1 MHTEFESRPMMAQ
14 EFPMQSYAFAPPNL
28 GVGDNKKNYVFVDEH
43 NRYKRLKVMRACEG
57 CRRRKIK
64 CDAATTNSWPCAAC
78 VRLKLSC
85 VPPSLNYDRVHGGGG
100 SYSGL
105 EGVLDFDHSSAS
117 GEDDHY
123 VQHGEPTQFYDFGH
137 PNESIHNP
145 QVGYGHH
152 LGSFNTP
159 ANVER
164 HPSQSDFSYD
174 PVTSMPMTLPETYQN
189 PTAFQ
194 AINVAPPPPPN
205 HDSNWTND
213 QHSATDLSDVLGQL
227 SIKENGVAL
236 YISQQKKSL
245 AEAPALEEFE
255 VKLPSTAMG
264 SGSTVRIPPEL
275 MPSEEQCL
283 AWFEIFFAHIHP
295 YVPVLSKS
303 YFYQQWQTN
312 RQSISPLILEAIF
325 ACAGRMSDD
334 PAQGAQ
340 WLALASKHEDCFMDV
355 PRLSTIQALLL
366 LLKAREAAPKRGYY
380 YRSWMTV
387 KTLVAMAKDLELHE
401 HYADHQAGQ
410 GCEHD
415 PTECLIR
422 TRIWQNIFVC
432 EMMIG
437 GPQGR
442 FDLGVDPDSVDFNV
456 LQPVPGIDTS
466 DYQISRQFQY
476 LVRNVR
482 NVRHLHDTY
491 GKVRRQKDWASD
503 PKFTSLNP
511 EAISWADDL
520 PKDLQVEYPERDAPP
535 YLSNH
540 FVGNMHCYYHLN
552 VIMVHRPQLMSSRSF
567 AAGGSWRKHME
578 VCYESSKKIC
588 RLQEAIFHTFGLSGL
603 LCMQRGI
610 NFVIYT
616 VLTCTMI
623 HLVAITSPEPEFNKD
638 AKEYFTRHM
647 LLLENCTSAWPMP
660 EMQSQIDALREAF
673 SADINKPFRLRHNF
687 PHGSPRAPL
696 KHSKSE
702 PAETKY
708 HPTLGR
714 QTSHEQSARTLYSTQ
729 PLTPPISAGLEDT
742 NSGSMNLGM
751 MPNSHHQGLQMDN
764 VGFDQSEWNP
774 SKIFDQWNTAF
785 PTPASTMQ
793 NGSMIHNQP
802 SPPIYTPNSIGSY
815 DMPHVNE
822 SIQQQQQQYPMQ
834 STMAPLQLC
843 QPAPQMPQHATTTP
857 TPSFVTSSMWR
868 DTVAS
873 TYDPGGMK
881 RRWDAEDSFLSGVID
896 TVSPKRIR

>member
-1 MHTEFESRPMMAQ
+1 MLPQ

-43 NRYKRLKVMRACEG
+43 NRHKRLKVMRACEG

-78 VRLKLSC
+78 VRLKLQC
-85 VPPSLNYDRVHGGGG
+85 VPPSLNYDRVYGRGG
-100 SYSGL
+100 SFAGL
-105 EGVLDFDHSSAS
+105 EGVLDLDHSSAS

-123 VQHGEPTQFYDFGH
+123 AQHGDATQFYDFGH
-137 PNESIHNP
+137 PNDSVHNP
-145 QVGYGHH
+145 QVGYGHG
-152 LGSFNTP
+152 LESFSTS
-159 ANVER
+159 ADVEA
-164 HPSQSDFSYD
+164 HPSQPVFSYN
-174 PVTSMPMTLPETYQN
+174 PATSMAMTLPETYQN
-189 PTAFQ
+189 PIAFQ
-194 AINVAPPPPPN
+194 AINVVPPPPPRD
-205 HDSNWTND
+205 DSNWTSD
-213 QHSATDLSDVLGQL
+213 RRSAADLSDVLGQL

-236 YISQQKKSL
+236 YISQQKTSL

-255 VKLPSTAMG
+255 VKLPSTAIG

-283 AWFEIFFAHIHP
+283 AWFEIFFAHVHP

-401 HYADHQAGQ
+401 HHADHQAGRDC
-410 GCEHD
+410 GLD

-422 TRIWQNIFVC
+422 TRIWQNIFIC

-442 FDLGVDPDSVDFNV
+442 FDMGVDPDTVDFSV
-456 LQPVPGIDTS
+456 RQPAPGIDAS

-491 GKVRRQKDWASD
+491 GKVKRQKDWASD

-511 EAISWADDL
+511 EAISWVDNL
-520 PKDLQVEYPERDAPP
+520 PEDLQVEYPEGDAPP
-535 YLSNH
+535 YLRNH

-578 VCYESSKKIC
+578 VCYDSAKKLC
-588 RLQEAIFHTFGLSGL
+588 RLQEAVLQTFGLSGL

-610 NFVIYT
+610 NFVIYS

-623 HLVAITSPEPEFNKD
+623 HLVAITSPEPEFNSD

-647 LLLENCTSAWPMP
+647 LLLEDCTSAWPMP

-673 SADINKPFRLRHNF
+673 SADINKPFRLRPNF
-687 PHGSPRAPL
+687 PYGSPRPNL
-696 KHSKSE
+696 RHSHSE
-702 PAETKY
+702 PVETKY
-708 HPTLGR
+708 QPTLGR
-714 QTSHEQSARTLYSTQ
+714 QTSHEQVAPIHYATQ
-729 PLTPPISAGLEDT
+729 PLTPPTSAGLEDT
-742 NSGSMNLGM
+742 NSGSMNLGV
-751 MPNSHHQGLQMDN
+751 MPNSHQQGLNIDN
-764 VGFDQSEWNP
+764 VSFDQVEWNP
-774 SKIFDQWNTAF
+774 SRIFDQWNTAF
-785 PTPASTMQ
+785 GTPASAVQ
-793 NGSMIHNQP
+793 SSRVIHNQP

-834 STMAPLQLC
+834 STMAPLPQC
-843 QPAPQMPQHATTTP
+843 QPAPQMPQYPITAP
-857 TPSFVTSSMWR
+857 APSFVTSSMWR

-881 RRWDAEDSFLSGVID
+881 RRWDAEDSFLNGVID
-896 TVSPKRIR
+896 TVSPKRVR

>member
-1 MHTEFESRPMMAQ
+1 MAQ

-43 NRYKRLKVMRACEG
+43 NRHKRLKVMRACEG

-85 VPPSLNYDRVHGGGG
+85 VPPSLNYDRVHGGAG
-100 SYSGL
+100 SHSGL

-123 VQHGEPTQFYDFGH
+123 FQHGEPTQFYDFGH
-137 PNESIHNP
+137 PNDSVHNP

-152 LGSFNTP
+152 LGSFNAP

-164 HPSQSDFSYD
+164 PPSHSDFSYD
-174 PVTSMPMTLPETYQN
+174 PVTSMPMTLPETFHQ
-189 PTAFQ
+189 PASFQ
-194 AINVAPPPPPN
+194 AINVAPPPPHPS
-205 HDSNWTND
+205 HGSTWTSD
-213 QHSATDLSDVLGQL
+213 QYSPTDLSDVLGQL

-245 AEAPALEEFE
+245 AEAPALEEVE

-264 SGSTVRIPPEL
+264 SGSTVRIPPDL
-275 MPSEEQCL
+275 MPPEEQCL
-283 AWFEIFFAHIHP
+283 AWFELFFAHVHP

-325 ACAGRMSDD
+325 ACVGRMSDD
-334 PAQGAQ
+334 PTQGAQ

-410 GCEHD
+410 DCEHD

-442 FDLGVDPDSVDFNV
+442 FDMGVDPDTVDFNFGV
-456 LQPVPGIDTS
+456 HGPVPGVDTS

-482 NVRHLHDTY
+482 NVRHLNDTY

-520 PKDLQVEYPERDAPP
+520 PKDLQVEYPEGDAPP

-567 AAGGSWRKHME
+567 AAGGSWKKHME

-588 RLQEAIFHTFGLSGL
+588 RLQEAIYQTFGLSGL

-638 AKEYFTRHM
+638 AKKYFTRHM

-696 KHSKSE
+696 KHSQSE

-708 HPTLGR
+708 PPTLGR
-714 QTSHEQSARTLYSTQ
+714 QTSHEQSARIRYGTQ

-751 MPNSHHQGLQMDN
+751 LPNSHHQGPHIDN
-764 VGFDQSEWNP
+764 LGFDHSEWNP
-774 SKIFDQWNTAF
+774 SKIFENWDTAF

-793 NGSMIHNQP
+793 NGSMIHSQP

-822 SIQQQQQQYPMQ
+822 SLQQQQQQYPMQ
-834 STMAPLQLC
+834 STMAPLQQC
-843 QPAPQMPQHATTTP
+843 QPALQMPQYATTTP

-873 TYDPGGMK
+873 TFDPGGMK

>member
-1 MHTEFESRPMMAQ
+1 MMAQ

-43 NRYKRLKVMRACEG
+43 NRHKRLKVMRACEG

-85 VPPSLNYDRVHGGGG
+85 VPPSLNYDRVHGGAG
-100 SYSGL
+100 SHSGL

-123 VQHGEPTQFYDFGH
+123 FQHGEPTQFYDFGH
-137 PNESIHNP
+137 PNDSVHNP

-152 LGSFNTP
+152 LGSFNAP

-164 HPSQSDFSYD
+164 HPSHTDFSYD
-174 PVTSMPMTLPETYQN
+174 PVTSMPMTLPETFHQ
-189 PTAFQ
+189 PTTFQ
-194 AINVAPPPPPN
+194 AINVAPPPPHPS
-205 HDSNWTND
+205 HGSNWTSD
-213 QHSATDLSDVLGQL
+213 QHSPTDLSDVLGQL

-245 AEAPALEEFE
+245 AEAPALEEVE

-264 SGSTVRIPPEL
+264 SGSTVRIPPDL
-275 MPSEEQCL
+275 MPPEEQCL
-283 AWFEIFFAHIHP
+283 AWFETFFAHVHP

-366 LLKAREAAPKRGYY
+366 LLKAREASPKRGYY

-410 GCEHD
+410 DCEHD

-442 FDLGVDPDSVDFNV
+442 FDMGVDPDTVDFNFDV
-456 LQPVPGIDTS
+456 HRPVPGIDTS

-503 PKFTSLNP
+503 PKFTSLNS

-520 PKDLQVEYPERDAPP
+520 PKDLQVEYPEGDAPP

-588 RLQEAIFHTFGLSGL
+588 RLQEAIYQTFGLSGL

-696 KHSKSE
+696 KHSQSE

-708 HPTLGR
+708 PPTLGR
-714 QTSHEQSARTLYSTQ
+714 QPSHEQSARIRYGTQ

-751 MPNSHHQGLQMDN
+751 MPNSLHQGL
-764 VGFDQSEWNP
+764 GFDQSEWNP

-793 NGSMIHNQP
+793 NGSMIHSQP

-834 STMAPLQLC
+834 STMAPLQQC
-843 QPAPQMPQHATTTP
+843 QPALQMPQYATTTP

>member
-1 MHTEFESRPMMAQ
+1 MAQ

-43 NRYKRLKVMRACEG
+43 NRHKRLKVMRACEG

-85 VPPSLNYDRVHGGGG
+85 VPPSLNYDRVHGGAG
-100 SYSGL
+100 SHSGL

-117 GEDDHY
+117 GEDEHY
-123 VQHGEPTQFYDFGH
+123 FQHGEPTQFYDFGH
-137 PNESIHNP
+137 PNDSVHNP

-152 LGSFNTP
+152 LGSFNAP

-164 HPSQSDFSYD
+164 HPSHSDFSYD
-174 PVTSMPMTLPETYQN
+174 PVTSMPMTLPETFHQ
-189 PTAFQ
+189 PTTFQ
-194 AINVAPPPPPN
+194 AINVAPPPPHPS
-205 HDSNWTND
+205 HGSNWTSD
-213 QHSATDLSDVLGQL
+213 QHSPTDLSDVLGQL

-245 AEAPALEEFE
+245 AEAPALEEVE

-264 SGSTVRIPPEL
+264 SGSTVRIPPDF
-275 MPSEEQCL
+275 MPPEEQCL
-283 AWFEIFFAHIHP
+283 AWFEIFFAHVHP

-325 ACAGRMSDD
+325 ACVGRMSDD
-334 PAQGAQ
+334 PTQGAQ

-410 GCEHD
+410 DCEHD

-442 FDLGVDPDSVDFNV
+442 FDMGVDPDTVDFNLGV
-456 LQPVPGIDTS
+456 HGPVPGIDTS

-482 NVRHLHDTY
+482 NVRHLNDTY

-520 PKDLQVEYPERDAPP
+520 PKDLQVEYPEGDAPP

-588 RLQEAIFHTFGLSGL
+588 RLQEAIYQTFGLSGL

-610 NFVIYT
+610 NFVIYS

-696 KHSKSE
+696 KHSQSE

-708 HPTLGR
+708 PPTLGR
-714 QTSHEQSARTLYSTQ
+714 QTSHEQSARIRYGTQ
-729 PLTPPISAGLEDT
+729 PLTPPISAGSEDT

-751 MPNSHHQGLQMDN
+751 MPNSHHQGPHMDN
-764 VGFDQSEWNP
+764 LGFDHSGWNP
-774 SKIFDQWNTAF
+774 SKIFENWDTAF
-785 PTPASTMQ
+785 PTPASTIQ
-793 NGSMIHNQP
+793 NGSMIHSQP

-834 STMAPLQLC
+834 STMAPLQQC
-843 QPAPQMPQHATTTP
+843 QPALQMPQYATTTP

-873 TYDPGGMK
+873 TFDPGGMK

>member
-1 MHTEFESRPMMAQ
+1 MHTEFESRPLLPQ
-14 EFPMQSYAFAPPNL
+14 DFPMQSYAFAPPNL
-28 GVGDNKKNYVFVDEH
+28 GVGDSKKNYVFVDEH
-43 NRYKRLKVMRACEG
+43 NRHKRLKVMRACEG

-78 VRLKLSC
+78 VRLKLQC

-100 SYSGL
+100 SFSGL

-117 GEDDHY
+117 GEDEHY
-123 VQHGEPTQFYDFGH
+123 GQPGEATQFYDFGH
-137 PNESIHNP
+137 PNDSMHNP
-145 QVGYGHH
+145 QLAYGHNME
-152 LGSFNTP
+152 SFTTSANT
-159 ANVER
+159 ER
-164 HPSQSDFSYD
+164 HPSQPDFGYD
-174 PVTSMPMTLPETYQN
+174 PAVSLPLTLPETYQN

-194 AINVAPPPPPN
+194 AINVAPPPPRPPLSRN
-205 HDSNWTND
+205 DTNWTND
-213 QHSATDLSDVLGQL
+213 QRSAADLCDVLGEL

-255 VKLPSTAMG
+255 VKLPSTAIG

-283 AWFEIFFAHIHP
+283 AWFEIYFVHIHP

-303 YFYQQWQTN
+303 YFYQQWRMN

-334 PAQGAQ
+334 PTQGAQ

-401 HYADHQAGQ
+401 HYANHQAGQ
-410 GCEHD
+410 DCGHD

-437 GPQGR
+437 GR
-442 FDLGVDPDSVDFNV
+442 FDMGVDPDTVDFNV
-456 LQPVPGIDTS
+456 QRLVPGIDTS
-466 DYQISRQFQY
+466 DYKISRQFQY

-491 GKVRRQKDWASD
+491 GKVKQQKDWASD

-511 EAISWADDL
+511 EALSWVENL
-520 PKDLQVEYPERDAPP
+520 PKDLQVEYPEGDAPP
-535 YLSNH
+535 WLPDH
-540 FVGNMHCYYHLN
+540 FVGNMHSYYHLN

-567 AAGGSWRKHME
+567 PAGGSWRKHME
-578 VCYESSKKIC
+578 VCYDSAKKMC
-588 RLQEAIFHTFGLSGL
+588 RLQEAVFQTFGLSGL

-610 NFVIYT
+610 NFVIYS

-687 PHGSPRAPL
+687 PYGSPPVGLR
-696 KHSKSE
+696 HSE
-702 PAETKY
+702 PVETKNP
-708 HPTLGR
+708 PTLGR
-714 QTSHEQSARTLYSTQ
+714 QFSHDQLVQVHYGTQ

-751 MPNSHHQGLQMDN
+751 MPNGHQQGFPMDN
-764 VGFDQSEWNP
+764 VGLDQSEWNP
-774 SKIFDQWNTAF
+774 TRIFDSWNTAF
-785 PTPASTMQ
+785 GTPATTTQ
-793 NGSMIHNQP
+793 NIVNHSQP
-802 SPPIYTPNSIGSY
+802 SPPIYTPNSIASY
-815 DMPHVNE
+815 DMPHVSE
-822 SIQQQQQQYPMQ
+822 SIQRQQQQYPMQ
-834 STMAPLQLC
+834 STMAPLPQV
-843 QPAPQMPQHATTTP
+843 QPAPQMPQYATP

-881 RRWDAEDSFLSGVID
+881 RRWDAEDSFLNGVID
-896 TVSPKRIR
+896 TVSPKRVR

>member
-1 MHTEFESRPMMAQ
+1 
-14 EFPMQSYAFAPPNL
+14 
-28 GVGDNKKNYVFVDEH
+28 
-43 NRYKRLKVMRACEG
+43 MRACEG

-64 CDAATTNSWPCAAC
+64 CDSATTNSWPCAAC
-78 VRLKLSC
+78 VRLKLQC
-85 VPPSLNYDRVHGGGG
+85 VPPSLSYDRVQGGGG

-117 GEDDHY
+117 GEDEHY
-123 VQHGEPTQFYDFGH
+123 GQHGEATQFYDFEH
-137 PNESIHNP
+137 PNDSVHNL
-145 QVGYGHH
+145 QVNYGPDS
-152 LGSFNTP
+152 GNFSTST
-159 ANVER
+159 NVER
-164 HPSQSDFSYD
+164 HLNQPALSYD
-174 PVTSMPMTLPETYQN
+174 NVTSMPLTLPETYQT
-189 PTAFQ
+189 PAAFQ
-194 AINVAPPPPPN
+194 AINVAPPPLPQEN
-205 HDSNWTND
+205 SGWTND
-213 QHSATDLSDVLGQL
+213 QGSAADLSDVLGQL

-245 AEAPALEEFE
+245 AEAPAWEEYE
-255 VKLPSTAMG
+255 VKLPSSVTG

-283 AWFEIFFAHIHP
+283 AWFEFYFAHIHP

-325 ACAGRMSDD
+325 ACAGRMSAD

-387 KTLVAMAKDLELHE
+387 KTLVAMAKDLDLHE

-410 GCEHD
+410 DCGHD

-437 GPQGR
+437 GR
-442 FDLGVDPDSVDFNV
+442 FDMGVGADTVDFTV
-456 LQPVPGIDTS
+456 LRPVPGIDAS

-491 GKVRRQKDWASD
+491 GKLKRQKDWASD

-520 PKDLQVEYPERDAPP
+520 PKDLQVEYPEGDAPP
-535 YLSNH
+535 SLSNH

-578 VCYESSKKIC
+578 VCYDSAKKMC
-588 RLQEAIFHTFGLSGL
+588 RLQEAVFRTFGLSGL

-610 NFVIYT
+610 NFVIYS

-623 HLVAITSPEPEFNKD
+623 HLVAITSPEPDFNRD
-638 AKEYFTRHM
+638 AKDYFTRHM
-647 LLLENCTSAWPMP
+647 LLLENCTSAWPMR

-687 PHGSPRAPL
+687 PYGSPRAPL
-696 KHSKSE
+696 RHSRSE
-702 PAETKY
+702 PVETKY

-714 QTSHEQSARTLYSTQ
+714 QISMEQAPPLHYGAQ
-729 PLTPPISAGLEDT
+729 PLTPPISAGLEDS
-742 NSGSMNLGM
+742 NSGSMNLGL
-751 MPNSHHQGLQMDN
+751 MPSGHQEGLHMDN
-764 VGFDQSEWNP
+764 VGLDQSEWNP
-774 SKIFDQWNTAF
+774 SRIFDQWNTAF
-785 PTPASTMQ
+785 GTPATAIQ
-793 NGSMIHNQP
+793 NSGVIQNQP
-802 SPPIYTPNSIGSY
+802 SPPIYTPNSVGSY

-834 STMAPLQLC
+834 STMAPLQQC
-843 QPAPQMPQHATTTP
+843 QPAPQIPQYATTTP

-873 TYDPGGMK
+873 TYDPGGIK
-881 RRWDAEDSFLSGVID
+881 RRWDAEDSFLNGVID
-896 TVSPKRIR
+896 TVSPKRVR

>member
-1 MHTEFESRPMMAQ
+1 MHTEFESRPMLSQ
-14 EFPMQSYAFAPPNL
+14 EIPMQSYAFAPPNQ
-28 GVGDNKKNYVFVDEH
+28 GVGDSKKNYVFVDEH
-43 NRYKRLKVMRACEG
+43 NRHKRLKVMRACEG

-64 CDAATTNSWPCAAC
+64 CDSATTNSWPCAAC
-78 VRLKLSC
+78 VRLKLQC

-100 SYSGL
+100 AYSGL

-117 GEDDHY
+117 GEDEQY
-123 VQHGEPTQFYDFGH
+123 GQHGEATQFYDFGH
-137 PNESIHNP
+137 PNDSVHNP
-145 QVGYGHH
+145 QVSYGSN
-152 LGSFNTP
+152 LGSFSTS
-159 ANVER
+159 ANMER
-164 HPSQSDFSYD
+164 HVNQPAFSYD
-174 PVTSMPMTLPETYQN
+174 TVTSMPLTLPGTYQT
-189 PTAFQ
+189 PAAFQ
-194 AINVAPPPPPN
+194 AINVAPPPPSQEN
-205 HDSNWTND
+205 SGWTND
-213 QHSATDLSDVLGQL
+213 QGSAADLSDVLGQL

-255 VKLPSTAMG
+255 LKLPSSATG

-283 AWFEIFFAHIHP
+283 AWFEIYFTHIHP

-312 RQSISPLILEAIF
+312 RQSISPLILEALF
-325 ACAGRMSDD
+325 ACAGRMSAD

-387 KTLVAMAKDLELHE
+387 KTLVAMAKDLDLHE

-410 GCEHD
+410 DCGHD

-437 GPQGR
+437 GR
-442 FDLGVDPDSVDFNV
+442 FDMGVGADTVDFNV
-456 LQPVPGIDTS
+456 QRPVPGIDPS

-491 GKVRRQKDWASD
+491 GKLKRQKDWATD

-511 EAISWADDL
+511 EAISWADNL
-520 PKDLQVEYPERDAPP
+520 PKDLQVEYPEGDAPP
-535 YLSNH
+535 TLSNH

-567 AAGGSWRKHME
+567 AAGGSWRKPME
-578 VCYESSKKIC
+578 VCYDSAKKMC
-588 RLQEAIFHTFGLSGL
+588 RLQEAVYRTFGLSGL

-610 NFVIYT
+610 NFVIYS

-623 HLVAITSPEPEFNKD
+623 HLVAITSPEPEFNRD
-638 AKEYFTRHM
+638 AKDYFTRHM
-647 LLLENCTSAWPMP
+647 LLLENCTSAWPVP

-673 SADINKPFRLRHNF
+673 SADVNKPFRLRHNF
-687 PHGSPRAPL
+687 PYGSPRAPL
-696 KHSKSE
+696 RHSRSE
-702 PAETKY
+702 PMETKY
-708 HPTLGR
+708 HPTIGR
-714 QTSHEQSARTLYSTQ
+714 QISLEQAPPLHYGTQ
-729 PLTPPISAGLEDT
+729 PLTPPISAGLEDS

-751 MPNSHHQGLQMDN
+751 MSKGHQEGLHMDN
-764 VGFDQSEWNP
+764 VGLDQSEWNP

-785 PTPASTMQ
+785 GTPANTIQ
-793 NGSMIHNQP
+793 NSSVIHNQP

-834 STMAPLQLC
+834 STMAPLQQC
-843 QPAPQMPQHATTTP
+843 QPAPQIPQYANTTP

-873 TYDPGGMK
+873 TYDPGGIK
-881 RRWDAEDSFLSGVID
+881 RRWDAEDSFLNGVID
-896 TVSPKRIR
+896 TVSPKRVR